1 MSQVE
6 IEAGDKRGSPAS
18 SIFAVTGLGSLVF
31 GLTCDQLVFLS
42 TESDNF

>member
-18 SIFAVTGLGSLVF
+18 SIFTGPVLHLYFELCTWYFAAVRIAAN
-31 GLTCDQLVFLS
+31 D
-42 TESDNF
+42 